1 MAADPPIKLF
11 ASQETWERWL
21 ERNHAKA
28 AGVWLKFA
36 KKASRRRTVSYPEA
50 LDVALCYGWIDGQTR
65 RLDDDYHLQKFTP
78 RRARSKWS
86 KINRDKV
93 GALIEQ
99 GRMQPAGLAEIERA
113 KADGRWD
120 AAYDSPSKIQP
131 TPELLAALET
141 NPKAKALF
149 EQLDRTNRYAILYGV
164 QDAKRPETRTRR
176 VEKFVSMLSRGET
189 PYPLPAS
196 RRTRSGKH
204 AGP

>member
-1 MAADPPIKLF
+1 MASDPPIKLF
-11 ASQETWERWL
+11 ASQETWARWL
-21 ERNHAKA
+21 DRNHGNEE
-28 AGVWLKFA
+28 GVWLKFA
-36 KKASRRRTVSYPEA
+36 KKASGKRTVTYPEA

-65 RLDDDYHLQKFTP
+65 RWDDDYHLQKFTP

-120 AAYDSPSKIQP
+120 AAYDSPSTIEVPPDLKRA
-131 TPELLAALET
+131 LAES
-141 NPKAKALF
+141 PPAKALF
-149 EQLDRTNRYAILYGV
+149 AELDSRNRYAILYRIH
-164 QDAKRPETRTRR
+164 DAKRPETRARR
-176 VEKFVSMLSRGET
+176 IETYVGMLARGET

-196 RRTRSGKH
+196 RRTRSGKR